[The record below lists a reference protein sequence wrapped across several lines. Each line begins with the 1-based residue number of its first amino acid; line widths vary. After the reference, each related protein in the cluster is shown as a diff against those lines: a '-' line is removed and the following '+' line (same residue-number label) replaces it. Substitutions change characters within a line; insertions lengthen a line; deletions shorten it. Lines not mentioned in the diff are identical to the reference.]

1 MPRIRIKQDDQKQRK
16 SISEAQKIFI
26 MHCKLKNLAPYTIKY
41 YEENL
46 NFFQPSSPLIKN
58 VDEIT
63 QDVIDSY
70 SSMLMGKGDRNT
82 AINARLRGL
91 FVFLRFSFK
100 KGWAESYP
108 LSQLKEDEYYAAS
121 GHNGASNEATNSNYQ
136 NFIPQLC

>member
-46 NFFQPSSPLIKN
+46 NFFQSSNPQTKN

-70 SSMLMGKGDRNT
+70 SSMLMGKGDRIT
-82 AINARLRGL
+82 AINPYLPSVSL
-91 FVFLRFSFK
+91 FYHIWNNRK
-100 KGWAESYP
+100 
-108 LSQLKEDEYYAAS
+108 
-121 GHNGASNEATNSNYQ
+121 
-136 NFIPQLC
+136 

>member
-70 SSMLMGKGDRNT
+70 PPWLDQSAVCDAADVCSGADSRQERSIGKRTGT
-82 AINARLRGL
+82 A
-91 FVFLRFSFK
+91 
-100 KGWAESYP
+100 
-108 LSQLKEDEYYAAS
+108 
-121 GHNGASNEATNSNYQ
+121 
-136 NFIPQLC
+136 

>member
-1 MPRIRIKQDDQKQRK
+1 
-16 SISEAQKIFI
+16 

-70 SSMLMGKGDRNT
+70 SSMLMGKGDRIT

-91 FVFLRFSFK
+91 LVFLRFSFK